1 MFSDGNEYLSTSSQ
15 VDSMLDDSTRIDPE
29 CASVSSQGSF
39 SKEDG
44 LLNGMYHHYPVL
56 KHNYNICTVYVATV

>member
-1 MFSDGNEYLSTSSQ
+1 
-15 VDSMLDDSTRIDPE
+15 MLDDSTRIDPE

-56 KHNYNICTVYVATV
+56 KHNL

>member
-1 MFSDGNEYLSTSSQ
+1 
-15 VDSMLDDSTRIDPE
+15 MLDDSTRIDPE